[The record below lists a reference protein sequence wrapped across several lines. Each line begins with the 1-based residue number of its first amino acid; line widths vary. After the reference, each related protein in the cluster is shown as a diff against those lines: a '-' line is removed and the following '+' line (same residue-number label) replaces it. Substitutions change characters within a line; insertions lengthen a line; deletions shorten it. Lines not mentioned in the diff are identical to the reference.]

1 MHLAAAFAATL
12 LTGCAA
18 HVPQPVGP
26 QPTGY
31 TRHYGDNQ
39 TEVIEACQEAVEVA
53 ARKAGVTPEL
63 AATQEVQEVVHRL
76 YQKCLRDA
84 GAAI

>member
-1 MHLAAAFAATL
+1 MRLAAAFAAIL

-18 HVPQPVGP
+18 QAPQPVGP

-31 TRHYGDNQ
+31 TRHYGDAQ
-39 TEVIEACQEAVEVA
+39 TEVIEACQEAVEIA
-53 ARKAGVTPEL
+53 ARKAGITPEL
-63 AATQEVQEVVHRL
+63 ATTLEVQAVAHRL
-76 YQKCLRDA
+76 YQKCLRDS